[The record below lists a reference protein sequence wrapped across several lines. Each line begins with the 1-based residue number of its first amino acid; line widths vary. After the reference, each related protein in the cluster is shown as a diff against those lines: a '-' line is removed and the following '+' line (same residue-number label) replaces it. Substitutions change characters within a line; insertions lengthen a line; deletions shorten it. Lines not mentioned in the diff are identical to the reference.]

1 MKHPYSPEHPVC
13 TGRPPEVVAVEAV
26 RRRRPAEVE
35 QRQRLVH
42 GGLRVHVV
50 LERPQVEPGDERRA
64 QASVHQAH
72 LQEVRRRHRHRL
84 EDVHGGGGGDVDG
97 DPAVDADV
105 EVEGGEPVEPVVVAV
120 VEGGPDEVPA
130 PRRHRPERVA
140 AARGGA
146 ALAEVADVA
155 VPVGQAL
162 VDVRRADDGV
172 EPLPGVNEAGVGD
185 VEETPRVGVPVAPVL
200 GDAAVDADETRC
212 VY

>member
-1 MKHPYSPEHPVC
+1 MID
-13 TGRPPEVVAVEAV
+13 
-26 RRRRPAEVE
+26 AE
-35 QRQRLVH
+35 
-42 GGLRVHVV
+42 
-50 LERPQVEPGDERRA
+50 
-64 QASVHQAH
+64 
-72 LQEVRRRHRHRL
+72 
-84 EDVHGGGGGDVDG
+84 
-97 DPAVDADV
+97 V
-105 EVEGGEPVEPVVVAV
+105 EVEGGGLVEAVVVAV

-130 PRRHRPERVA
+130 ARRHRPERVA

-212 VY
+212 MY